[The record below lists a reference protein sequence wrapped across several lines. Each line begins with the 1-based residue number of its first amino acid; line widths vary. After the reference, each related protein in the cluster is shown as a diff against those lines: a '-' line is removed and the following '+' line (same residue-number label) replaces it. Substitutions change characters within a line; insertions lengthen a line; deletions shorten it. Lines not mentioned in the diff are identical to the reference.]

1 MTRPR
6 ARALHKSGQNGKS
19 GSGDTIGIRVPSED
33 ALRKIAFN
41 VASAS
46 GGRSKKNAQA
56 RKIRRGTREREADG
70 KRERQR
76 GMKIRDERYGRR
88 RWRISKKRT
97 TMRNRDNKR
106 GNVGTLLIENSS
118 ALAILIK
125 SQKSLARSIGQTR
138 KARSV
143 GSPFGN
149 GHSQRAHFTLFPPF
163 APRLSSYY
171 SKYLNRSLRKRHKS
185 IIFYMNGLVEIFI
198 FYITN
203 LKLCVD

>member
-56 RKIRRGTREREADG
+56 RKIRRGGGDEWKRQKETKIRNESAGDGDGELAERGRGWETETTRE
-70 KRERQR
+70 
-76 GMKIRDERYGRR
+76 
-88 RWRISKKRT
+88 
-97 TMRNRDNKR
+97 
-106 GNVGTLLIENSS
+106 GNVATLLIENSS

-125 SQKSLARSIGQTR
+125 SRKSLARSIGQTG

-143 GSPFGN
+143 RSPFGN
-149 GHSQRAHFTLFPPF
+149 GHSQCPHFTLFPPF
-163 APRLSSYY
+163 ALWLSFYY
-171 SKYLNRSLRKRHKS
+171 LKYLNRSSRKRQINHIS
-185 IIFYMNGLVEIFI
+185 YEGLGIPFFFPNETLVKNIQI
-198 FYITN
+198 LSY
-203 LKLCVD
+203 LL

>member
-6 ARALHKSGQNGKS
+6 ARGLHKSGQNGKS

-46 GGRSKKNAQA
+46 GGRGKKNAQA
-56 RKIRRGTREREADG
+56 TKIRRGC
-70 KRERQR
+70 RQR
-76 GMKIRDERYGRR
+76 ETKIRNECADDEDGEQ
-88 RWRISKKRT
+88 KKRT
-97 TMRNRDNKR
+97 MMRNRDSRR
-106 GNVGTLLIENSS
+106 GNVATLLIENSS

-125 SQKSLARSIGQTR
+125 SRKSLARSIGQTG

-149 GHSQRAHFTLFPPF
+149 GRARSAHTLRYF
-163 APRLSSYY
+163 RLSLWALFRLFEILEPTVAEETQIVILY
-171 SKYLNRSLRKRHKS
+171 KRDRNIYL
-185 IIFYMNGLVEIFI
+185 
-198 FYITN
+198 
-203 LKLCVD
+203 